1 MIQLYISSVQ
11 SLSRVWL
18 FATTWLQQA
27 RPPCPSPTPGVY
39 PNSGPLSQW
48 GHPTI
53 SSFVVP
59 FSSWPQSFPVSGSF
73 QMSQLFTSGDQSI
86 GVSASTSLLPVKI
99 QDWSP
104 LGWTCWIQW
113 IEHHKVG
120 RVFKEKEKDL
130 FYTLQE
136 CTDFCWVFGLFL
148 WQNNGC
154 NKKQNTG
161 LSVEILTS
169 IPKKWAGNHK

>member
-1 MIQLYISSVQ
+1 MSD
-11 SLSRVWL
+11 SL
-18 FATTWLQQA
+18 QPHEPQDA
-27 RPPCPSPTPGVY
+27 RPPCPSSTPRVH
-39 PNSGPLSQW
+39 PNSCPLSQW
-48 GHPTI
+48 WHSII
-53 SSFVVP
+53 SSSVVP

-86 GVSASTSLLPVKI
+86 GISASTSLLPMKI
-99 QDWSP
+99 QEWSP

-161 LSVEILTS
+161 FSVEIFTS